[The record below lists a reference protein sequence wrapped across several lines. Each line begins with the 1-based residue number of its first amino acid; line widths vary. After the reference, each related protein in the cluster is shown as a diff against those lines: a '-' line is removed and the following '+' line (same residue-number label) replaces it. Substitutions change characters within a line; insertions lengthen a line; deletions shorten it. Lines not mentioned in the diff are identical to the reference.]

1 MSRLPGR
8 PREFDTD
15 AAIDSALLV
24 FRERGYHA
32 TSIKELS
39 DATGLTAGSL
49 YKAFG
54 SKNGLFLAAFDRY
67 TRTRSAALRQRTE
80 AARSGRDKIA
90 AVLRFYAES
99 SHGPEGIRGCLVVA
113 SATELA
119 VFDEA
124 TAQYIKAAMQR
135 TEQLLL
141 ELVQEGQRDGS
152 LSRALPTEQTA
163 RNLFAL
169 LQGYRVIGK
178 KACLRTKSIAPL
190 TRHSACS
197 AEFFNQLGN
206 DYFLLFRRSL

>member
-24 FRERGYHA
+24 FRERGYHT

-67 TRTRSAALRQRTE
+67 TRTRSTALRQRTE

-178 KACLRTKSIAPL
+178 KGLSKDEIN
-190 TRHSACS
+190 SAVNAALS
-197 AEFFNQLGN
+197 LLG
-206 DYFLLFRRSL
+206 

>member
-80 AARSGRDKIA
+80 AARCGRDKIA

-124 TAQYIKAAMQR
+124 TARYIKAAMQR
-135 TEQLLL
+135 TEQLLF

-152 LSRALPTEQTA
+152 LSA
-163 RNLFAL
+163 RCQLNKR
-169 LQGYRVIGK
+169 RVIFRPATG
-178 KACLRTKSIAPL
+178 LPRDRQ
-190 TRHSACS
+190 TRPV
-197 AEFFNQLGN
+197 
-206 DYFLLFRRSL
+206 

>member
-67 TRTRSAALRQRTE
+67 TRTRSACASVPRRHAAGEIKSRRCYVSTPRAATVQR
-80 AARSGRDKIA
+80 AYA
-90 AVLRFYAES
+90 AVWWSPARPSWRF
-99 SHGPEGIRGCLVVA
+99 
-113 SATELA
+113 
-119 VFDEA
+119 
-124 TAQYIKAAMQR
+124 
-135 TEQLLL
+135 
-141 ELVQEGQRDGS
+141 
-152 LSRALPTEQTA
+152 
-163 RNLFAL
+163 
-169 LQGYRVIGK
+169 
-178 KACLRTKSIAPL
+178 
-190 TRHSACS
+190 
-197 AEFFNQLGN
+197 
-206 DYFLLFRRSL
+206 

>member
-119 VFDEA
+119 VLMRQPRS
-124 TAQYIKAAMQR
+124 TSK
-135 TEQLLL
+135 
-141 ELVQEGQRDGS
+141 
-152 LSRALPTEQTA
+152 P
-163 RNLFAL
+163 
-169 LQGYRVIGK
+169 
-178 KACLRTKSIAPL
+178 P
-190 TRHSACS
+190 CS
-197 AEFFNQLGN
+197 VPSSCCSNW
-206 DYFLLFRRSL
+206 FRRASGTVAFPARCPRSKRHVIFSRCCRVTA

>member
-80 AARSGRDKIA
+80 AARSG
-90 AVLRFYAES
+90 
-99 SHGPEGIRGCLVVA
+99 
-113 SATELA
+113 
-119 VFDEA
+119 
-124 TAQYIKAAMQR
+124 
-135 TEQLLL
+135 
-141 ELVQEGQRDGS
+141 
-152 LSRALPTEQTA
+152 
-163 RNLFAL
+163 
-169 LQGYRVIGK
+169 
-178 KACLRTKSIAPL
+178 
-190 TRHSACS
+190 
-197 AEFFNQLGN
+197 
-206 DYFLLFRRSL
+206 